1 VLKWY
6 VVGILC
12 FLLFF
17 LDIELRSHTLRYLF
31 QTQDK
36 VTLKLFASTVDAGKL
51 ERALDLVDRLHL
63 EKSYDLAIT
72 LADRHHKLADFIEG
86 ARERR
91 FAVDAEE
98 EDNEEDDSP
107 STTRMRQ
114 LESSRQISPEANA
127 AAKKRSLGGFQPNPI
142 STKRRVNL

>member
-1 VLKWY
+1 LFVLY
-6 VVGILC
+6 IA
-12 FLLFF
+12 LFCYGTK
-17 LDIELRSHTLRYLF
+17 ISSHFFHLF

-72 LADRHHKLADFIEG
+72 LADRHHKLADLIEE

-91 FAVDAEE
+91 FAVDADEEE
-98 EDNEEDDSP
+98 EDDEEDNSP

-114 LESSRQISPEANA
+114 LEASTQISPDANV
-127 AAKKRSLGGFQPNPI
+127 AAKKRSLGGFQPNAMP
-142 STKRRVNL
+142 TKRRMML

>member
-1 VLKWY
+1 M
-6 VVGILC
+6 
-12 FLLFF
+12 
-17 LDIELRSHTLRYLF
+17 
-31 QTQDK
+31 
-36 VTLKLFASTVDAGKL
+36 
-51 ERALDLVDRLHL
+51 

-72 LADRHHKLADFIEG
+72 LADRHHKLADFIEE

-91 FAVDAEE
+91 FAVEEEE
-98 EDNEEDDSP
+98 EDDYEEDNYP

-114 LESSRQISPEANA
+114 LEASSQISPDVNV